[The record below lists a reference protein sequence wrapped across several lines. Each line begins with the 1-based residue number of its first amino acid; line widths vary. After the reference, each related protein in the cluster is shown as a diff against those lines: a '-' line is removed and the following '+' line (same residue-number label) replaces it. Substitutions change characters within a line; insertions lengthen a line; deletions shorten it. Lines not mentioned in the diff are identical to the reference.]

1 MRMIRTNNKMITVR
15 IRINHSKVKLKKKTN
30 NELLFMVKW
39 HLFHLFDYIQTFFIL
54 INILKYQNKKLNMYP
69 KQLQTIE

>member
-1 MRMIRTNNKMITVR
+1 MRTIRTNNKMITVR

-30 NELLFMVKW
+30 NELLFINW
-39 HLFHLFDYIQTFFIL
+39 HLFHSFDYIQTYFIL

>member
-1 MRMIRTNNKMITVR
+1 MITVR

-30 NELLFMVKW
+30 NELLFINW
-39 HLFHLFDYIQTFFIL
+39 HLFHLFDYIQTYFIL